1 MILCGHSFGG
11 YLSASYTLKHPE
23 KVEHLILADPW
34 GLPERPVD
42 LVQRSVR
49 KSRKKKKLKYFS
61 FFA

>member
-23 KVEHLILADPW
+23 NVEHLILADPW

-42 LVQRSVR
+42 LVQRSAS
-49 KSRKKKKLKYFS
+49 KSIIEKNYATFI
-61 FFA
+61 FA